1 MNVVVRVRAAD
12 DLAGIFTWIA
22 RDNPQAAAET
32 VRRIRQRI
40 GRLVTPG
47 LAHMG
52 RPGLVPGTRELVEAP
67 YIIVYEVHEERDEL
81 VVLAILHGAQ
91 DR

>member
-1 MNVVVRVRAAD
+1 MNVVIRAKAAE

-22 RDNPQAAAET
+22 RDNPPAAAET

-67 YIIVYEVHEERDEL
+67 YMIVYEVHEERDEL